1 MIDIPSSLTRHL
13 TDDLSILI
21 QYITDHCRPRSSTQ
35 DPNFLTVTAILLFS
49 FIKTWTNIFSPCC
62 FKMDGKFAYVSC
74 HSSRV
79 KFDIELFRNGKK
91 ITTVKTLFISNE
103 SHFVKLLDGR
113 FGGLRRQKQTYWE
126 DNRHFAMPPQ
136 HWFTFPAKWRQR
148 EERSNSKRIRC
159 HFFLLARENF
169 IAAQPIRRTTHR
181 DLGGETSSVWNFRS
195 SCPRRHFTRKS
206 LIALR
211 NPLLFSQATDLDV
224 GAFAC
229 NGSKIKLATVL
240 NRQGRVRIRRYD
252 SFFGLTQRTRQNYT
266 ASLPQVLTHFN
277 VCDNEQQRRNL
288 L

>member
-1 MIDIPSSLTRHL
+1 
-13 TDDLSILI
+13 
-21 QYITDHCRPRSSTQ
+21 
-35 DPNFLTVTAILLFS
+35 
-49 FIKTWTNIFSPCC
+49 
-62 FKMDGKFAYVSC
+62 
-74 HSSRV
+74 
-79 KFDIELFRNGKK
+79 
-91 ITTVKTLFISNE
+91 
-103 SHFVKLLDGR
+103 
-113 FGGLRRQKQTYWE
+113 
-126 DNRHFAMPPQ
+126 MPPQ

-181 DLGGETSSVWNFRS
+181 DLGGETSSVWHFRS

-240 NRQGRVRIRRYD
+240 SRQGRVRIRRYD

-288 L
+288 LSSFCGGGFLQDGSQLSFHQHWLIVHLLVLWNSSHPKIKMFANHVIHSRIGKGGWSPRGRLKSN